1 MTAILIDDEPLA
13 RALLAEYLQAHPEV
27 QIVAQ
32 CADGF
37 EAMKAIAQHKPDLIF
52 LDIQMPKLNGF
63 ELLELLDDA
72 PAVIFCT
79 AFDEYAL
86 KAFDAHAVDYLLKPF
101 STDRLKTAL
110 QKAKDIIA
118 NHQKHNTAIDH
129 TPILKEVQTPR
140 VVIKDNHQI
149 HIINYA
155 DIVYIESAD
164 DYVKIHTVN
173 RYFLKKKTLS
183 FYEETL
189 PATDFCRVHR
199 GYIIALQQ
207 IAKVEPW
214 EKDGAIVT
222 LKHKPIEVPVSKAG
236 YKRLKEV
243 LGV

>member
-13 RALLAEYLQAHPEV
+13 RLLLTEYLQAHADI

-37 EAMKAIAQHKPDLIF
+37 EAVKAITQHQPDLLF

-63 ELLELLDDA
+63 EMLELLDHT

-79 AFDEYAL
+79 AFDEYAI
-86 KAFDAHAVDYLLKPF
+86 KAFDAHAIDYLLKPF
-101 STDRLKTAL
+101 SEERLAAAID
-110 QKAKDIIA
+110 KAKKTIATSRQNNSAMPAIPII
-118 NHQKHNTAIDH
+118 
-129 TPILKEVQTPR
+129 KEVQTPR
-140 VVIKDNHQI
+140 IVIKDNHQI
-149 HIINYA
+149 HIVNYA

-164 DYVKIHTVN
+164 DYVKIHTAT

-183 FYEETL
+183 FYEDVL
-189 PATDFCRVHR
+189 PTTDFCRVHR

-214 EKDGAIVT
+214 EKDGAVVT
-222 LKHKPIEVPVSKAG
+222 LKYKQIEIPASKAG